1 MQIRLRIVRQQ
12 VRTPGSGGRGAGSGV
27 KLPRHAE
34 LWLPGYLRDRFARW
48 TSLAEGPRRVWL
60 AIADH
65 YEPFVHT
72 TDERKA
78 TERVELWGRNWPAI
92 ARGYRDSAGRPPKY
106 TFFYPEE
113 QYRPHLMDS
122 LAEMTRAG
130 IGDVE
135 IHIHHDGEGQ
145 QNFVDRM
152 SGFRE
157 TLFHKHGLLRERGG
171 QIRFGFIHGDWALD
185 NSLPGGHLCGLNNEL
200 TLLQELGC
208 YADFT
213 MPCGN
218 SPAQA
223 RTVNQIYWAVDDP
236 ALPKSYDR
244 GNRLKAG
251 GPDEGLLMIPGPLGV
266 RFAERYVPRI
276 EKGEIACY
284 DLPSRYRVR
293 RWLDFSPRI
302 GGDVFIKLFTH
313 GTQERNSH
321 ALLPGGLALR
331 CSRRCRPSALTANG
345 RSTMCRAG
353 RCTRLSMRSGGAMIP
368 WQRWRAGLN

>member
-1 MQIRLRIVRQQ
+1 M
-12 VRTPGSGGRGAGSGV
+12 

-34 LWLPGYLRDRFARW
+34 LWLSGYLRDRLARRL
-48 TSLAEGPRRVWL
+48 SPARDPRRVWL

-65 YEPFVHT
+65 YEPFVGT
-72 TDERKA
+72 TDESTAR
-78 TERVELWGRNWPAI
+78 ERVALWSRNWPAI
-92 ARGYRDSAGRPPKY
+92 ARSYRDSAGRLPKY

-113 QYRPHLMDS
+113 EYRPHLLDS
-122 LAEMTRAG
+122 LGDMTRAG

-135 IHIHHDGEGQ
+135 IHLHHDGEGE

-157 TLFHKHGLLRERGG
+157 TLFHKHGLLHERDG
-171 QIRFGFIHGDWALD
+171 QIRFGFIHGNWALD
-185 NSLPGGHLCGLNNEL
+185 NSLPDGRLCGLNNEL

-223 RTVNQIYWAVDDP
+223 RTVNQIYWAIDDP
-236 ALPKSYDR
+236 ARPKSYDR
-244 GNRLKAG
+244 GKRLKVG
-251 GPDEGLLMIPGPLGV
+251 GPEEGLLMIPGPLGV

-293 RWLDFSPRI
+293 RWIDLSPQI
-302 GGDVFIKLFTH
+302 GGDVFIKLFAH
-313 GTQERNSH
+313 GTQERNAF
-321 ALLPGGLALR
+321 ALLPGGLRALFESVQAECTDR
-331 CSRRCRPSALTANG
+331 DLQLFYVTCWEMYQAIDAIRRREDPVATLAGQPELTRASAGAT
-345 RSTMCRAG
+345 RA
-353 RCTRLSMRSGGAMIP
+353 A
-368 WQRWRAGLN
+368 AGLKPA